1 MKNITQEQI
10 IDVIRKA
17 KIIKDV
23 DAIRDNEPLTEQGV
37 DSLDFSTLL
46 FNIEEEFG
54 VEIPDEDIDDL
65 QTVAQIVSYVNS
77 KA

>member
-1 MKNITQEQI
+1 MTKVTQEQI

-17 KIIKDV
+17 NIVKDS
-23 DAIRDNEPLTEQGV
+23 DALENDKSLTDQGV
-37 DSLDFSTLL
+37 DSLDFSSLL

-54 VEIPDEDIDDL
+54 VEIPDEDIDEL
-65 QTVAQIVSYVNS
+65 QTINEIFTYVNS

>member
-1 MKNITQEQI
+1 MTKVTQEQI

-17 KIIKDV
+17 NIVKNV
-23 DAIRDNEPLTEQGV
+23 DALENDKSLTDQGV
-37 DSLDFSTLL
+37 DSLDFSSLL

-54 VEIPDEDIDDL
+54 VEIPDEDIDEL
-65 QTVAQIVSYVNS
+65 QTINEIVTYVNS